1 MCIYVH
7 AQLFIQFAYYYKN
20 VRFNLIEIL
29 CNIANYITK
38 RIFTIKSR
46 NSTQEM
52 RIHFHNMYTIYIYVD
67 RQK

>member
-46 NSTQEM
+46 
-52 RIHFHNMYTIYIYVD
+52 FHARNAHSFS
-67 RQK
+67 